1 MTDRIGRV
9 QASAAESALDAL
21 LLVAPPNLAY
31 VSGFF
36 ANPHERL
43 IALVVPREGKPH
55 LVVPSLEEE
64 AAHGAVGDTA
74 DLHVWRDEDGPG
86 DALQAALAGLDG
98 TIGIEKHALTVAFLE
113 QAQAAAPGSR
123 FEGCDALIGGLR
135 AVKDEQELER
145 HRRAAALVDR
155 VVARLAE
162 NARPGRTEAE
172 LAAECELLL
181 REHGGDGA
189 AFALVLTG
197 AKSAL
202 PHGSSDGS
210 PLHEGDLL
218 ILDIGTSVEGY
229 YADITRTFVV
239 GREPEERQQ
248 ELFEVVRD
256 AQAAGVRAATAGA
269 TGADVDRA
277 ARSVIDA
284 AGLGEYF
291 VHRTGHGLGLEVHE
305 PPYLT
310 ATSEEPLAVGNVVT
324 VEPGVYVPGY
334 GGIRIEDDVVVRDGE
349 PEILTRAPIVLA
361 PG

>member
-1 MTDRIGRV
+1 MTDRMGRV
-9 QASAAESALDAL
+9 QAAAAGGGFDAL

-43 IALVVPREGKPH
+43 IALVVPREGAPR

-64 AAHGAVGDTA
+64 AARGAVGDGA
-74 DLHVWRDEDGPG
+74 ELHVWRDEEGPG
-86 DALQAALAGLDG
+86 GALQRALAGLG
-98 TIGIEKHALTVAFLE
+98 GKVGIEKRALTVAFLE
-113 QAQAAAPGSR
+113 EAQAAAPGTR
-123 FEGCDALIGGLR
+123 FEGCDGVIAGLR
-135 AVKDEQELER
+135 AVKDEEELER
-145 HRRAAALVDR
+145 HRRAAAVVDR
-155 VVARLAE
+155 VVGRLAE
-162 NARPGRTEAE
+162 EAKPGRTEAE
-172 LAAECELLL
+172 LAAQCGLLL

-189 AFALVLTG
+189 GFALVLTG

-202 PHGSSDGS
+202 PHGSSDAS
-210 PLHEGDLL
+210 PLREGDLL

-229 YADITRTFVV
+229 FADITRTFVV
-239 GREPEERQQ
+239 GREPQARQQ
-248 ELFEVVRD
+248 ELFDVVRE
-256 AQAAGVRAATAGA
+256 AEAAGVRAATAGA

-277 ARSVIDA
+277 ARSVIEA

-310 ATSEEPLAVGNVVT
+310 ATDDDPLEPGNVVT

-334 GGIRIEDDVVVRDGE
+334 GGVRIEDDVVVREQE